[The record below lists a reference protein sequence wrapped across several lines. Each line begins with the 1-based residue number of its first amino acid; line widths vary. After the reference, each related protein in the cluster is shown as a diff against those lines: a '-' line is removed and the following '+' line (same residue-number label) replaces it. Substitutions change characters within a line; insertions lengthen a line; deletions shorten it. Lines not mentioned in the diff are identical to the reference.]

1 MEKIPVLVIA
11 GPTASGKTALAVELA
26 KKYNGEVVS
35 ADSMQIY
42 KRMDIGTA
50 KPDKAEMA
58 GVVHHMIDIAEP
70 EDSFSVADY
79 VDMAHKVI
87 ADIVSRKKLPIV
99 AGGTGLYI
107 NSLIDD
113 ADFSKAPS
121 NDTIKDELYE
131 IFEKEGAEP
140 LLEMLKKVDPVSFE
154 RIHPNNIKRVI
165 RAIEFYRANKRP
177 LSEQSDENQKKDSRY
192 NPLMLMI
199 NPKREVLYERIEKR
213 VDIMLER
220 GLIDEVK
227 RLSAEGLTKKNQ
239 SMQGIGYKEVLE
251 YLNGF
256 MTMSE
261 MIRILKRNSR
271 RYAKRQFT
279 WFKRDPRMINIEND
293 LLFEAAGEID
303 KWLKNIPNE
312 NNM

>member
-42 KRMDIGTA
+42 KRMNIGTA

-121 NDTIKDELYE
+121 NDAIKDELYE
-131 IFEKEGAEP
+131 LFEKEGAEP

-165 RAIEFYRANKRP
+165 RAIEFCRTNNRP

-293 LLFEAAGEID
+293 LLFEATGEID

>member
-26 KKYNGEVVS
+26 KKYDGEVVS

-58 GVVHHMIDIAEP
+58 GIVHHMIDIVEP

-113 ADFSKAPS
+113 ADFSKEPS
-121 NDTIKDELYE
+121 NDAIKDELYE
-131 IFEKEGAEP
+131 IFEKEGAKP
-140 LLEMLKKVDPVSFE
+140 LLKMLKEVDPVSFE

-165 RAIEFYRANKRP
+165 RAIEFYRTNNRP
-177 LSEQSDENQKKDSRY
+177 LSEQSGENQKKDSRY

-199 NPKREVLYERIEKR
+199 NPRREVLYERIEKR

-220 GLIDEVK
+220 GLIGEVK
-227 RLSAEGLTKKNQ
+227 SLSEEGLTKKNQ

-251 YLNGF
+251 YLGGF
-256 MTMSE
+256 MTMNE

-279 WFKRDPRMINIEND
+279 WFKRDPRMINIENN
-293 LLFEAAGEID
+293 LLLEAAAEID
-303 KWLKNIPNE
+303 KWLK
-312 NNM
+312 

>member
-121 NDTIKDELYE
+121 NDAIKDELYE
-131 IFEKEGAEP
+131 LFEKEGAEP
-140 LLEMLKKVDPVSFE
+140 LLEMLKEVDPVSYE

-165 RAIEFYRANKRP
+165 RAIEFYRTNKRP
-177 LSEQSDENQKKDSRY
+177 ISEQSDENQKKDSRY

-213 VDIMLER
+213 VDIMIER

>member
-121 NDTIKDELYE
+121 NDAIKDELYE
-131 IFEKEGAEP
+131 LFEKEGAEP
-140 LLEMLKKVDPVSFE
+140 LLEMLKEVDPVSYE

-165 RAIEFYRANKRP
+165 RAIEFYRTNNRP

>member
-11 GPTASGKTALAVELA
+11 GPTASGKTTLAVELA

>member
-58 GVVHHMIDIAEP
+58 GVVHHMIDISEP

-121 NDTIKDELYE
+121 NDAIKDELFE
-131 IFEKEGAEP
+131 LFEKEGAEP
-140 LLEMLKKVDPVSFE
+140 LLEMLKEVDPVSYE

-165 RAIEFYRANKRP
+165 RAIEFYRTNKRP

>member
-70 EDSFSVADY
+70 EDGFSVADY

>member
-121 NDTIKDELYE
+121 NDAIKDELYE
-131 IFEKEGAEP
+131 LFEKEGAEP
-140 LLEMLKKVDPVSFE
+140 LLEMLKEVDPVSYE

-165 RAIEFYRANKRP
+165 RAIEFYRTNNRP

-213 VDIMLER
+213 VDIMIER

>member
-227 RLSAEGLTKKNQ
+227 RLSSEGLTKKNQ

>member
-121 NDTIKDELYE
+121 NDAIKDDLYE
-131 IFEKEGAEP
+131 LFEKEGAEP
-140 LLEMLKKVDPVSFE
+140 LLEMLKEVDPVSFE

-165 RAIEFYRANKRP
+165 RAIEFYRTNKRP

-213 VDIMLER
+213 VDIMIER

-293 LLFEAAGEID
+293 LPFEAAGEID

>member
-1 MEKIPVLVIA
+1 
-11 GPTASGKTALAVELA
+11 
-26 KKYNGEVVS
+26 
-35 ADSMQIY
+35 
-42 KRMDIGTA
+42 
-50 KPDKAEMA
+50 MA
-58 GVVHHMIDIAEP
+58 G
-70 EDSFSVADY
+70 S
-79 VDMAHKVI
+79 
-87 ADIVSRKKLPIV
+87 
-99 AGGTGLYI
+99 TGLYI

-113 ADFSKAPS
+113 ADLSKAPS

-256 MTMSE
+256 MTC
-261 MIRILKRNSR
+261 
-271 RYAKRQFT
+271 
-279 WFKRDPRMINIEND
+279 
-293 LLFEAAGEID
+293 LLYTSDAADE
-303 KWLKNIPNE
+303 L
-312 NNM
+312 

>member
-131 IFEKEGAEP
+131 IFEKEGAEL

>member
-11 GPTASGKTALAVELA
+11 GPTASGKTTLAVELA

-121 NDTIKDELYE
+121 NDAIKDELYE
-131 IFEKEGAEP
+131 LFEKEGAEP

>member
-42 KRMDIGTA
+42 KRMNIGTA
-50 KPDKAEMA
+50 KPDKEEMA
-58 GVVHHMIDIAEP
+58 GIVHHMIDIVEP
-70 EDSFSVADY
+70 KDNFSVADY
-79 VDMAHKVI
+79 VERAHGVI
-87 ADIVSRKKLPIV
+87 SDIVKRGKLPIV

-113 ADFSKAPS
+113 ADFSESASDDAVKE
-121 NDTIKDELYE
+121 ELYE
-131 IFEKEGAEP
+131 IYKKEGAQP
-140 LLEMLKKVDPVSFE
+140 LLEMLKAVDPESFL

-165 RAIEFYRANKRP
+165 RAIEFYRTNNKP
-177 LSEQSDENQKKDSRY
+177 LSQQNDENQKKESRY

-199 NPKREVLYERIEKR
+199 TPKRDILYERIEKR
-213 VDIMLER
+213 VDIMLEK
-220 GLIDEVK
+220 GLIEEV
-227 RLSAEGLTKKNQ
+227 RSLFSEGLTKKNQ

-251 YLNGF
+251 YLRGF
-256 MTMSE
+256 MTKDE

-279 WFKRDPRMINIEND
+279 WFGRDARMINIEND
-293 LLFEAAGEID
+293 LLLEASEMID
-303 KWLKNIPNE
+303 AWIKNQ
-312 NNM
+312 

>member
-50 KPDKAEMA
+50 KPDKAEMT

-121 NDTIKDELYE
+121 NDAIKDELYE
-131 IFEKEGAEP
+131 LFEKEGAEP

-165 RAIEFYRANKRP
+165 RAIEFYRTNNRP

-213 VDIMLER
+213 VDIMIER